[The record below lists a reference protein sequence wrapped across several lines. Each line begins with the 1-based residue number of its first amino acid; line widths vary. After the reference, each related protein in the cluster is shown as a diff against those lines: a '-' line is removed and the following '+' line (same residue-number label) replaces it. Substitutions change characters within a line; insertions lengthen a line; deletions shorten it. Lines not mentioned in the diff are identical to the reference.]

1 MICVYVYIY
10 TCTNTLYTHV
20 QTHVHSYRHMYIRA
34 LKILTYTHTTIYMDT
49 CRGLED
55 YGMRIRRP
63 MDLGTVLEKLKA
75 DHYRNPHMCRC
86 DVIQV
91 PMPYTPHPTP
101 HTLHF
106 TPSTPHHTPHT
117 LHHTPPTPYTLHPL
131 PHTLHPTPCTLHPT
145 PAPYSVR
152 HNLYTLLS
160 TSYTYTLHP
169 TTRAL
174 RHTPAYGPRSWHS
187 GAAGGVRLQVV
198 CQLLHRERGRE
209 KVCVRV
215 YVCV

>member
-101 HTLHF
+101 Y
-106 TPSTPHHTPHT
+106 T
-117 LHHTPPTPYTLHPL
+117 LHHPPHTIHPTPYTIHPPHPTPYTLYPTPYTLHPAPYIRHL
-131 PHTLHPTPCTLHPT
+131 HPTLYAIISTPFSLHPTPT
-145 PAPYSVR
+145 PYNPC
-152 HNLYTLLS
+152 S
-160 TSYTYTLHP
+160 TTYT
-169 TTRAL
+169 RI
-174 RHTPAYGPRSWHS
+174 W
-187 GAAGGVRLQVV
+187 AAFVAFRCCWWCAFAGCVSAITQ
-198 CQLLHRERGRE
+198 RER
-209 KVCVRV
+209 
-215 YVCV
+215 